1 MWWKENRWKLLF
13 VVAVVAA
20 LTVAFCWGEAP
31 SGRPNEAGESV
42 RPAAAVVSTVPST
55 EPVSSA
61 RALSETPEPP
71 SSSSFPSPTPEVTE
85 PSPSPATEEPA
96 LEEKLSCT
104 LSIQCTA
111 VLARMDDLT
120 EEQQELIPQDGTIL
134 GSTTVRFEEG
144 ESVFDLLQRVCR
156 EEEIHM
162 EFSNTPLSNHVYIE
176 GIQNLY
182 ELDLG
187 ALSGWMYQVNGWFP
201 NYSCS
206 QYAVK
211 DGDMICWMYT
221 CDLGKDI
228 GGEAAGGQRGE

>member
-1 MWWKENRWKLLF
+1 MPSKQ
-13 VVAVVAA
+13 
-20 LTVAFCWGEAP
+20 AP
-31 SGRPNEAGESV
+31 
-42 RPAAAVVSTVPST
+42 
-55 EPVSSA
+55 
-61 RALSETPEPP
+61 SETPPQP
-71 SSSSFPSPTPEVTE
+71 SNGSFPSPTPEPTK
-85 PSPSPATEEPA
+85 PSPSPVVEEPI
-96 LEEKLSCT
+96 LEEEPSCT
-104 LSIQCTA
+104 LSIQCTT
-111 VLARMDDLT
+111 VLAHMDDLT

-134 GSTTVRFEEG
+134 GPTTVRFEVG

-156 EEEIHM
+156 EEAIHM
-162 EFSNTPLSNHVYIE
+162 EFSDTPLSHHAYIE

-206 QYAVK
+206 QYTVE
-211 DGDMICWMYT
+211 DGDVICWMYT